1 MFVLDTNALLAATFR
16 PSQLGKNTSYIVRSS
31 KEIGYS
37 SLSAAELAIKHML
50 GKLKL
55 KSTVHTVLSDS
66 QFQELPFDNQAIA
79 EIYSL
84 PSLVRH
90 EPFDR
95 MILATVRAYGAKLIT
110 SDGKMLDLGFDWI
123 LDSSR

>member
-1 MFVLDTNALLAATFR
+1 VFVLDTNALLAAIFR
-16 PSQLGKNTSYIVRSS
+16 PSQFGKKTSYIIRSS
-31 KEIGYS
+31 REICYS

-55 KSTVHTVLSDS
+55 KSPIHEILLGSE
-66 QFQELPFDNQAIA
+66 FQELSFDHKAIA
-79 EIYSL
+79 ELYSL

-95 MILATVRAYGAKLIT
+95 MIVATTRAYGARLIT
-110 SDGKMLDLGFDWI
+110 SDRQLLDLGFDWV
-123 LDSSR
+123 LDSSE

>member
-55 KSTVHTVLSDS
+55 KAPIHAILHGI
-66 QFQELPFDNQAIA
+66 QFQELPFDNRVSA
-79 EIYSL
+79 ELYSL

-95 MILATVRAYGAKLIT
+95 MILATTRAHGAKLIT
-110 SDGKMLDLGFDWI
+110 SDRKMLELGFEWI
-123 LDSSR
+123 LDSSI